1 MVTAT
6 YDTQM
11 IRTLNMFESIT
22 DVEARD
28 CIIKEQEAYFIV
40 PNGKA
45 GMAIGKGGKVVQK
58 VQDQLGKTVKIY
70 EYNDN
75 VGAFVNN
82 LVPGDIRGV
91 DIEETEEGKKVS
103 ITVPNSNKG
112 KVLGKNGE
120 RIESIRDILKRTHN
134 VKEVKV
140 E

>member
-11 IRTLNMFESIT
+11 IRTLNMFESLT

-28 CIIKEQEAYFIV
+28 CIIKDDEAYFIV
-40 PNGKA
+40 PKGKA

-70 EYNDN
+70 EHHDN

-91 DIEETEEGKKVS
+91 TVEEENGKKKVS
-103 ITVPNSNKG
+103 INVPNSNKG
-112 KVLGKNGE
+112 KVLGREGE
-120 RIESIRDILKRTHN
+120 RIETIREVLARTHN
-134 VKEVKV
+134 VDEVKV